1 MRRIPDAAFVLVRR
15 HETLHDPVPATARLY
30 EPYYD
35 PVGFPTIGYGH
46 LLSRE
51 PWSPLGRWSS
61 ITETEADALLE
72 RDMALAARSV
82 LRLIGVP
89 LTDGQFAALAD
100 FTFNVGAGNLELST
114 LRRVINRGDYPEAPN
129 QFRRWIFARGVKLP
143 GLVRRRNDEIGLW
156 LGAGAGSLEN
166 GPFDP

>member
-1 MRRIPDAAFVLVRR
+1 MRTIPETAFALART
-15 HETLHDPVPATARLY
+15 HETLHDPAPATAQLY

-51 PWSPLGRWSS
+51 PWSPLGRWPA
-61 ITETEADALLE
+61 ITGAEAEALLAQ
-72 RDMALAARSV
+72 DMAYAANAV

-100 FTFNVGAGNLELST
+100 FAFNVGAGNLQLST
-114 LRRVINRGDYPEAPN
+114 LRRVINRENYHLAPD
-129 QFRRWIFARGVKLP
+129 QFRRWVFARGVKLP
-143 GLVRRRNDEIGLW
+143 GLVCRREDEVRLW
-156 LGAGAGSLEN
+156 LGSTVGE
-166 GPFDP
+166 P

>member
-1 MRRIPDAAFVLVRR
+1 MRPIPDAAFALARQ
-15 HETLHDPVPATARLY
+15 HETLHDPIPATAELY

-51 PWSPLGRWSS
+51 PWSPLDRWSA
-61 ITETEADALLE
+61 ITDEEAETLLD
-72 RDMALAARSV
+72 RDMARAGRAV
-82 LRLIGVP
+82 LRLIEVP
-89 LTDGQFAALAD
+89 LTDGQFAALTD

-114 LRRVINRGDYPEAPN
+114 LRRVINRADYPEAPN

-143 GLVRRRNDEIGLW
+143 GLVRRREDEIGLW
-156 LGAGAGSLEN
+156 LGADAGE
-166 GPFDP
+166 P